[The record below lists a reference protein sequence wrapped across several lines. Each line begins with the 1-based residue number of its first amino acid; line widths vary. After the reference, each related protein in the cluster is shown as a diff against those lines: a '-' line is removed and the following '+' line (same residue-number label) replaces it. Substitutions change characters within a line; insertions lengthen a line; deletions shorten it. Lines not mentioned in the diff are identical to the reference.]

1 MFVNLIVSTITP
13 TTLNKNYMGLIKYIT
28 IAAIERKGTKGR
40 DLERLKPLII
50 EYTKKANKA
59 SIDAKK
65 MVIKI
70 CIVPNHAPKLA
81 TIIKSP

>member
-1 MFVNLIVSTITP
+1 MNLNVLRLLP

-40 DLERLKPLII
+40 DLERLNPLII
-50 EYTKKANKA
+50 EYIKKANKA

-65 MVIKI
+65 IVRNIW
-70 CIVPNHAPKLA
+70 IVPSQAPKMA

>member
-1 MFVNLIVSTITP
+1 MSTITP

-40 DLERLKPLII
+40 DLERLNPLNI
-50 EYTKKANKA
+50 ENAKKANKA

-70 CIVPNHAPKLA
+70 
-81 TIIKSP
+81 

>member
-1 MFVNLIVSTITP
+1 
-13 TTLNKNYMGLIKYIT
+13 MGLIKYIT

-40 DLERLKPLII
+40 DLERLNPLII

-65 MVIKI
+65 IVRNIW
-70 CIVPNHAPKLA
+70 IVPNQAPKIA

>member
-1 MFVNLIVSTITP
+1 
-13 TTLNKNYMGLIKYIT
+13 MGLIKYIT
-28 IAAIERKGTKGR
+28 IVAIERKGTKGR
-40 DLERLKPLII
+40 DLERLNPLII

-65 MVIKI
+65 IVRNIW
-70 CIVPNHAPKLA
+70 IVPNQAPNIA